1 MIRVYLY
8 FPIAYQ
14 LIYRSKINNHFIL
27 FNYAQR
33 IPKMV
38 FRLEN
43 EI

>member
-14 LIYRSKINNHFIL
+14 LIYRSKINNHLIL

-33 IPKMV
+33 VPGMM
-38 FRLEN
+38 FQFEN